1 MLVNWGHSEEWLL
14 DLDLLQFIALS
25 QRQSRINATLQ
36 IDTAIGMHIASQ
48 GDSKA
53 MKKWIEEKQTA
64 ADPQAADNLAAA
76 DTKKFLAKFGSGF

>member
-1 MLVNWGHSEEWLL
+1 MNLF
-14 DLDLLQFIALS
+14 QFISLS

-36 IDTAIGMHIASQ
+36 IDAAIATHIASQ

-53 MKKWIEEKQTA
+53 MKKWIEEKQSA
-64 ADPQAADNLAAA
+64 ADPAAADNQAAA